1 MLGVERLAAYVTH
14 RCIALH
20 VHAYPLHLLQ
30 FDAGEDGRV
39 CSFAE
44 EQRIAWDAKQHRGI
58 MSAEGQRRIT
68 GDAAIKQTV
77 HVPLT

>member
-1 MLGVERLAAYVTH
+1 MLGAERLAAYVTH

-30 FDAGEDGRV
+30 FDTGEDGRV

-44 EQRIAWDAKQHRGI
+44 EQCIAWDTKQHTGI
-58 MSAEGQRRIT
+58 VSAEGQR
-68 GDAAIKQTV
+68 
-77 HVPLT
+77 